1 MRKILYSIIAICFL
15 LGTLASSVEAAQN
28 WRQIYTRIE
37 EMVQMGV
44 NQYKSGDLAA
54 AKKTINNSYFGFYE

>member
-15 LGTLASSVEAAQN
+15 LGTLVSSVEAAQN

-44 NQYKSGDLAA
+44 EQ
-54 AKKTINNSYFGFYE
+54 